1 MRLVVAGGTGFIG
14 SALCVRLMEL
24 GHSLTLLSRTRSPGP
39 ILPNKD
45 WITWQPGSPGP
56 WEEAIDGVDGVI
68 NLAGEPI
75 ARRWTESQ
83 KEKILAS
90 RVDSTRDLVTA
101 IGKAK
106 ERPKFLINSS
116 AIGYY
121 GPRGDEPIT
130 EDTGPGSDFL
140 SRVCVVWEEEAKR
153 AKAFGVRVILLRTG
167 VVLGKGGGALAKM
180 VPPFKLFIGGPLGTG
195 RQWMSWIQLEDEIGL
210 LVHLIQN
217 SEVMGPI
224 NATAPGQVTMKEFC
238 QTLGKVLRRPSW
250 APVPSFAL
258 RVLMG
263 EMADMLLTGQRVL
276 PGKAQDSGY
285 AFKYPNLLEAL
296 KASLTS

>member
-24 GHSLTLLSRTRSPGP
+24 GHSLTLLSRTRSPDP

-83 KEKILAS
+83 KENILAS

-106 ERPKFLINSS
+106 ERPKFLLNSS

-130 EDTGPGSDFL
+130 EDAGPGSDFL

-153 AKAFGVRVILLRTG
+153 AEAFGVRVILLRTG
-167 VVLGKGGGALAKM
+167 VVLGKGGGALTKM

-195 RQWMSWIQLEDEIGL
+195 TQWMSWIQLEDEIGL
-210 LVHLIQN
+210 MVHLIQN

-258 RVLMG
+258 RILMG

-296 KASLTS
+296 KASLAR